1 MSIFALRNNSLASSA
16 YKNLSRTQS
25 NLNSSI
31 GRLSSGLRINKTAD
45 DSAGSNVS
53 VRMGNQVR
61 GMSQA
66 TRNAQDAHNLLATA
80 ESGLSDISDIL
91 GKMRELSVQA
101 STDTL
106 NDTDRASIDLEFQS
120 LKDELTRISN
130 VTEYNGMNVLNGT
143 YQTSSSAPSV
153 TPTSDGVVATN
164 RVLNGSFE
172 TRDFSDWSINT
183 LSTGGPGDPYMP
195 WAVTGDTNG
204 GIGQVQPQD
213 GNFVA
218 WNGFDGGGP
227 MEFHMAQDITI
238 SENATATLSWMDRVQ
253 SNGNGLP
260 RLYDVEIRD
269 AATNSV
275 LENVYS
281 FSTDSFLADPQNPSS
296 GTGQGDTGWQEHS
309 VDVSAFSGQTIRVF
323 FREQIPENYTGPGQ
337 IEFDAISLTET
348 VTESSGTNETWVG
361 SGPESLFN
369 AIQDDGYVGNMA
381 PSSYDQA
388 QPGTDSH
395 SAPHGTHGSESVNQ
409 DGPNDNIRGHWR
421 IQIGAD
427 NDINNQHEFSITN
440 ATANGLDLE
449 GDHVL
454 SVDDA
459 RTAITAIDHAIDEV
473 NRERSYIGSEQNKL
487 QFTMSNLTSN
497 IQSIE
502 SSRSS
507 IEDVDFAAEAADLA
521 KNQILA
527 QSGTAMLAQASAISQ
542 NILGLLA

>member
-1 MSIFALRNNSLASSA
+1 MKMSIFALRSNGLASSA
-16 YKNLSRTQS
+16 YKNLSRIQS
-25 NLNSSI
+25 NLNSNI
-31 GRLSSGLRINKTAD
+31 GRLSSGLRINSTAD

-66 TRNAQDAHNLLATA
+66 NRNAQDANNLLATA

-106 NDTDRASIDLEFQS
+106 NDADRASIDLEFQS
-120 LKDELTRISN
+120 LKDELTRIAN

-143 YQTSSSAPSV
+143 YQASGSAPSV
-153 TPTSDGVVATN
+153 TPTSDGAVATN

-172 TRDFSDWSINT
+172 TGDFSDWSIDT
-183 LSTGGPGDPYMP
+183 LSTGGSGEPYQP
-195 WAVTGDTNG
+195 WSVTGAGQHWDT
-204 GIGQVQPQD
+204 QPQD

-227 MEFHMAQDITI
+227 MEFHMSQDITI
-238 SENATATLSWMDRVQ
+238 SENSTATLSWMDRVQ
-253 SNGNGLP
+253 SHIFSHDFKP

-296 GTGQGDTGWQEHS
+296 GTGRDDTGWQTHS
-309 VDVSAFSGQTIRVF
+309 VDVSAYSGQNIRVF
-323 FREQIPENYTGPGQ
+323 FREQIPESFTGPAQ

-348 VTESSGTNETWVG
+348 VAE
-361 SGPESLFN
+361 P
-369 AIQDDGYVGNMA
+369 
-381 PSSYDQA
+381 
-388 QPGTDSH
+388 
-395 SAPHGTHGSESVNQ
+395 
-409 DGPNDNIRGHWR
+409 DNIRGHWQM
-421 IQIGAD
+421 QIGAD
-427 NDINNQHEFSITN
+427 NDINNQHEVSITN

-449 GDHVL
+449 GDNVQ

-487 QFTMSNLTSN
+487 QFTMSNLTSS

-542 NILGLLA
+542 SILGLLA